1 MIRAQW
7 LLQSNH
13 PNLGTITEL
22 AAILEN
28 LGRSVHQ
35 VALKAHS
42 AEMPLLHSIDPT
54 LPVVCYG
61 PSFVPRAYRYPG
73 FEPGIFF
80 DHELF
85 SYTAFQRGWGELM
98 LSRDA
103 KLVAIEDVKRTT
115 AEHGTIFVRPDED
128 NKLFD
133 GGIYDTES
141 VEAIV
146 AILEA
151 KDRLSRS
158 TGVIVAPIVE
168 IEAEWRTFVVDGEVV
183 AASSYRV
190 DGKANIDAHV
200 PYAVIDLVYEAV
212 ERWRPDTVFCLDVA
226 RSKGRYGV
234 VEANCFNAARL
245 YGANARAILQSVSE
259 FVEATFG

>member
-1 MIRAQW
+1 
-7 LLQSNH
+7 
-13 PNLGTITEL
+13 
-22 AAILEN
+22 
-28 LGRSVHQ
+28 
-35 VALKAHS
+35 
-42 AEMPLLHSIDPT
+42 
-54 LPVVCYG
+54 
-61 PSFVPRAYRYPG
+61 
-73 FEPGIFF
+73 
-80 DHELF
+80 
-85 SYTAFQRGWGELM
+85 M

-103 KLVAIEDVKRTT
+103 KLVPIEDVKRTI
-115 AEHGTIFVRPDED
+115 AEHGRVFVRPDED

-141 VEAIV
+141 FGAIV
-146 AILEA
+146 AMLEA

-200 PYAVIDLVYEAV
+200 PYAVTDLVYEAV
-212 ERWRPDTVFCLDVA
+212 ERWRPDTVFCLDIA
-226 RSKGRYGV
+226 RSEGRYGV

-245 YGANARAILQSVSE
+245 YGANPRAILQAVSE